1 MAGVDIKY
9 KGISIATIQGTGS
22 KTLKTEGKYC
32 EGDIVV
38 DYTKEGITPSGTKN
52 ITSNGTH
59 DVTQYASAN
68 VNVPTGITP
77 SGSINITANG
87 TYDVT
92 DKASAVVA
100 VQTGSQNSKCFKK
113 TFESKITT
121 NGWIYFNEA
130 DTDIAAHI
138 NDPTFVVTI
147 MNITDF
153 SVAAERNIA
162 VTATNHIT
170 NSFNSNYS
178 YGMLLKAANNGVT
191 GYGGVN
197 KAVNVST
204 PASGGSQI
212 CVTSDGK
219 IGIYN
224 SAYTSWE
231 AGTYVALCGW

>member
-1 MAGVDIKY
+1 
-9 KGISIATIQGTGS
+9 
-22 KTLKTEGKYC
+22 
-32 EGDIVV
+32 
-38 DYTKEGITPSGTKN
+38 
-52 ITSNGTH
+52 
-59 DVTQYASAN
+59 
-68 VNVPTGITP
+68 
-77 SGSINITANG
+77 
-87 TYDVT
+87 
-92 DKASAVVA
+92 
-100 VQTGSQNSKCFKK
+100 
-113 TFESKITT
+113 
-121 NGWIYFNEA
+121 
-130 DTDIAAHI
+130 
-138 NDPTFVVTI
+138 